1 MIYINPSKNNLGF
14 TLIELIVAMVVISV
28 ALAGILAVINLTTSH
43 SADPVLR
50 RQSIAIAESYLEE
63 ISLKSV
69 VDPDGVG
76 EVGRAQF
83 DNVAD
88 YNGLNDNGARDQ
100 NNNAIA
106 GLGGY
111 RVAVTV
117 QATNFGPAG
126 STVAGLKIDVTVTD
140 PAGGRLTLTGF
151 RSNAP

>member
-1 MIYINPSKNNLGF
+1 MTCGEFRQNNRGF
-14 TLIELIVAMVVISV
+14 TLIELIVAMVIISV

-88 YNGLNDNGARDQ
+88 YNDLNDNGARDQ

-117 QATNFGPAG
+117 QATNFGPDG
-126 STVAGLKIDVTVTD
+126 NKVAGLRIDVTVTD
-140 PAGGRLTLTGF
+140 PAGESLTLSGF
-151 RSNAP
+151 RTDY